1 MRRSAAGKANA
12 TLCLTGCSLANNTAT
27 AGAGLDVLGG
37 GLLNEGGATVNA
49 STFSGNQA
57 LERFTDGLR
66 TGRTKFTP
74 RLPLRRERPAFKPR
88 FPQGLQPS
96 AGVLPGSGRFEPRPP
111 SRSLPW

>member
-12 TLCLTGCSLANNTAT
+12 TLYLTGCSLANNTAT

-74 RLPLRRERPAFKPR
+74 RPPLHTAIF
-88 FPQGLQPS
+88 G
-96 AGVLPGSGRFEPRPP
+96 GR
-111 SRSLPW
+111 